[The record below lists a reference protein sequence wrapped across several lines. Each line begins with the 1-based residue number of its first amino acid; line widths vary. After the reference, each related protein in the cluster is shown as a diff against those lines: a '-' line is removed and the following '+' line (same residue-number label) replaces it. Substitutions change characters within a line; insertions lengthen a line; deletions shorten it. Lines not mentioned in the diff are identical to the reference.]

1 MTNYVIMFI
10 VKTTMESD
18 KIKKTIDT
26 MKKIVTDGKGKI
38 VETKEMGEK
47 KLAYPI
53 KKSACLRQTTQLIKS
68 VSCCPDCGVKGRET
82 AIENV
87 ATLKF
92 DGVVLSSGSRANL
105 PIKITL
111 YLRIHLKI
119 LVKKLH

>member
-1 MTNYVIMFI
+1 MTNYEIMFI

-53 KKSACLRQTTQLIKS
+53 NKELNGYYY
-68 VSCCPDCGVKGRET
+68 V
-82 AIENV
+82 
-87 ATLKF
+87 
-92 DGVVLSSGSRANL
+92 
-105 PIKITL
+105 
-111 YLRIHLKI
+111 LKI
-119 LVKKLH
+119 EATPEVVKEFDRRALIDESILRHLIIKLDEE